1 MTPQI
6 YYRRWEVW
14 LRGEKIGE
22 VLAATEKAACLRAI
36 HRFKISREE
45 QQDLHV
51 RGGQRDS

>member
-51 RGGQRDS
+51 RGGQKDS